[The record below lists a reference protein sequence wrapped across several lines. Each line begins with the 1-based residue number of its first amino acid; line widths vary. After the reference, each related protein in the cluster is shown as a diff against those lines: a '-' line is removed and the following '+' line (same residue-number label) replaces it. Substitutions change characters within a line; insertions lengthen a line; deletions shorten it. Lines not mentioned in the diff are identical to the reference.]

1 MKLLSLPL
9 SQFAIILLIVIP
21 LLSALSVQLMTLY
34 ASISIYVSTALML
47 MAWVSYGKMNRNFI
61 FYIFLF
67 TFYMFISLYYSGG
80 GIGSILTL
88 ELSILSLEL
97 LKNINF
103 DLLIKKYFRAFSAIM
118 IVLLFIASFQY
129 SGDKGFDYEG
139 LVNPNVLALL
149 ADFCCCIYVCLTN
162 IRTNKITILISTAI
176 TLLTLFNCEARGA
189 LVAFISFFLMISI
202 PKKFLK
208 PKLLL
213 IGLVCIVA
221 IGTLIPFIYVYLFEQ
236 NLQFQFVMNKPLFTG
251 RQGIWIEAFNLF
263 DKERFS
269 WILGIGSKIK
279 VWDYATNLHNLYLTI
294 ITDFGFLGYLFY
306 FGYVFKFIIKVCPYI
321 AYNDE
326 ARKYFFMY
334 VALPL
339 VQGFTETTS
348 LNITTS
354 ILVSLGLA
362 EAYRLIYRDN

>member
-1 MKLLSLPL
+1 
-9 SQFAIILLIVIP
+9 
-21 LLSALSVQLMTLY
+21 
-34 ASISIYVSTALML
+34 
-47 MAWVSYGKMNRNFI
+47 
-61 FYIFLF
+61 
-67 TFYMFISLYYSGG
+67 
-80 GIGSILTL
+80 
-88 ELSILSLEL
+88 
-97 LKNINF
+97 
-103 DLLIKKYFRAFSAIM
+103 M
-118 IVLLFIASFQY
+118 IVLLFIVSFQY

-189 LVAFISFFLMISI
+189 LVAFISFFLMISV
-202 PKKFLK
+202 PKKILK

-294 ITDFGFLGYLFY
+294 IADFGFLGYLFY

-334 VALPL
+334 VALSL

-348 LNITTS
+348 LNITTF
-354 ILVSLGLA
+354 ILVNLGLA
-362 EAYRLIYRDN
+362 EAYRLIYKDN